1 MIDTI
6 SDLNNLHL
14 HCYPDPVL
22 RQKAKPV
29 EIINSGIIA
38 LADLMADIMIRSSGI
53 GLAAPQIG
61 LPLRLIVFSL
71 TGKPE
76 DVKVL
81 INPELSHLQGISEIE
96 EGCLSLPG
104 VRAKVRR
111 PSACTV
117 TALNLDGDQFVLD
130 AVDLAATVIQ
140 HESDHLDG
148 TLFID
153 RLNAVSRLSCR
164 KALKLL
170 ERDFQNN
177 S

>member
-1 MIDTI
+1 MIF
-6 SDLNNLHL
+6 SAPHLNNLHL
-14 HCYPDPVL
+14 RYYPDPVL
-22 RQKAKPV
+22 RQTAKP
-29 EIINSGIIA
+29 IA
-38 LADLMADIMIRSSGI
+38 NIDSRIATLAELMADIMVKSSGI

-61 LPLRLIVFSL
+61 LPLRMFVFSL

-76 DVKVL
+76 DVEVV
-81 INPELSHLQGISEIE
+81 INPELSNLQGTSEIE

-104 VRAKVRR
+104 IRAKVRR
-111 PSACTV
+111 PAACTV
-117 TALNLDGDQFVLD
+117 TALNLDGNQFVTD

-153 RLNAVSRLSCR
+153 RLNAIARLSCR
-164 KALKLL
+164 KAIKQL
-170 ERDFQNN
+170 ERDFKEN

>member
-1 MIDTI
+1 MIF
-6 SDLNNLHL
+6 SPPHLNNLHL
-14 HCYPDPVL
+14 RYYPDPIL

-29 EIINSGIIA
+29 EIVNSGIA
-38 LADLMADIMIRSSGI
+38 TLAELMGDIMIKSSGI

-61 LPLRLIVFSL
+61 MPLRMFVFSL

-76 DVKVL
+76 DIEVL
-81 INPELSHLQGISEIE
+81 INPELSNLQGTSEIE

-104 VRAKVRR
+104 IRAKVRR
-111 PSACTV
+111 PAACTV
-117 TALNLDGDQFVLD
+117 TALNLDGNQFVTD

-140 HESDHLDG
+140 HEFDHLDG

-164 KALKLL
+164 KALKQL
-170 ERDFQNN
+170 ERDFQE
-177 S
+177 

>member
-1 MIDTI
+1 MIF
-6 SDLNNLHL
+6 SAPNLNNLHL
-14 HCYPDPVL
+14 RYYPDPIL

-29 EIINSGIIA
+29 EIINSQIA
-38 LADLMADIMIRSSGI
+38 MLAELMGDIMLKSSGI

-61 LPLRLIVFSL
+61 IPLRMILFSL
-71 TGKPE
+71 TGKHE
-76 DVKVL
+76 DIEVL
-81 INPELSHLQGISEIE
+81 INPTLTNLQGTSEIE

-104 VRAKVRR
+104 IRAKVRR
-111 PSACTV
+111 PAACTV
-117 TALNLDGDQFVLD
+117 NALNLDGDPFTMD

-140 HESDHLDG
+140 HEFDHLDG

-164 KALKLL
+164 KALKQL
-170 ERDFQNN
+170 ERDFQDN

>member
-6 SDLNNLHL
+6 PDSNHLHL
-14 HCYPDPVL
+14 RHYPDPVL
-22 RQKAKPV
+22 RQTAKPIV
-29 EIINSGIIA
+29 NIDSRIA
-38 LADLMADIMIRSSGI
+38 SLTEWMGDLMIKSSGI

-61 LPLRLIVFSL
+61 LPLRLFVFSL

-76 DVKVL
+76 DVQVV
-81 INPELSHLQGISEIE
+81 INPELTNFQGTSEIE

-111 PSACTV
+111 PAACTV
-117 TALNLDGDQFVLD
+117 TALNLDGNQFVLD
-130 AVDLAATVIQ
+130 AVDLAATVVQ
-140 HESDHLDG
+140 HETDHLDG

-153 RLNAVSRLSCR
+153 RLNTVSRLACR
-164 KALKLL
+164 KPIKQL
-170 ERDFQNN
+170 EREYREN

>member
-6 SDLNNLHL
+6 SDSNNLHL
-14 HCYPDPVL
+14 RFYPDPVL
-22 RQKAKPV
+22 RQAAKPV
-29 EIINSGIIA
+29 ENIDSRIVT
-38 LADLMADIMIRSSGI
+38 LADRMADMMIKSSGI

-76 DVKVL
+76 DVEVL
-81 INPELSHLQGISEIE
+81 INPELSHLQGISEIG

-111 PSACTV
+111 PAACVV

-164 KALKLL
+164 KGLKQL
-170 ERDFQNN
+170 EREFKDN